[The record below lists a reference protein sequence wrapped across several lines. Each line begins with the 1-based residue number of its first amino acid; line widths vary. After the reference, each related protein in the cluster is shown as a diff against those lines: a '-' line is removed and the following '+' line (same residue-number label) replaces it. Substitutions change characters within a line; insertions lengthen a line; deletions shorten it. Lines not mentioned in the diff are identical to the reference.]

1 MGKTHA
7 IQTAIRAE
15 LDRRGWSQS
24 ELARRIGIPQQHVS
38 RMLSSRM
45 DPRCST
51 VERALAALDLSIS
64 PGSP

>member
-1 MGKTHA
+1 MGKTHT
-7 IQTAIRAE
+7 IQTAIRVE
-15 LDRRGWSQS
+15 LARRGWSQS

-38 RMLSSRM
+38 RMLSTGF

-51 VERALAALDLSIS
+51 VERALAALDLSIA